1 LRGSVNGTRVTGTL
15 RGRLVVTFRN
25 LGLPSQTKIYKI
37 FSRRWIGMGYTGEK
51 KRQYAREWFANRR
64 KEYFK
69 DKKCVIC
76 GSTKDLQLDHIN
88 PETKEHHNIWSWSEE
103 RRNEELKKCQVLC
116 KKCHR
121 DKSNQE
127 NKIRM
132 TGIPNMACR
141 KLNENQVIEIKK
153 LKEEGYTVRK
163 LAEIFK
169 ISHPNIVRLLNG
181 EHYKNMGR

>member
-1 LRGSVNGTRVTGTL
+1 MEI
-15 RGRLVVTFRN
+15 LVVTFRN
-25 LGLPSQTKIYKI
+25 LGLPLSTKIYEMFLKEMNK
-37 FSRRWIGMGYTGEK
+37 MGYTGEK
-51 KRQYAREWFANRR
+51 KREYARKWMANRR
-64 KEYFK
+64 SEYFK
-69 DKKCVIC
+69 DKKCVEC
-76 GSTKDLQLDHIN
+76 GSTEHLELDHID
-88 PETKEHHNIWSWSEE
+88 PETKENHAIWSWSEE
-103 RRNEELKKCQVLC
+103 RRNKELKKCQVLC

-121 DKSNQE
+121 EKSNKE